1 VLLPAEPSHQPHFTY
16 FKGVLKPFFHKYL
29 TISKYVFNV
38 KIAIKQVYGS
48 KKYYSSGETI
58 ATKGISMSA
67 F

>member
-1 VLLPAEPSHQPHFTY
+1 
-16 FKGVLKPFFHKYL
+16 
-29 TISKYVFNV
+29 
-38 KIAIKQVYGS
+38 VYGS